1 MRDIHC
7 PKDIGFENTFSGED
21 CEKEQHYNNCYHCWS
36 TALAKGKELEQEHC
50 DDAISRAYIEP
61 IIEELENIYVNGD
74 EHILNL
80 LADIKN
86 APSVTSHIT
95 PTVLADALMEERIR
109 GKLDSDT
116 TFEKDIIRDV
126 KCRLTVSIIDHRP
139 CYCGAELREV
149 WRESEEKDAD
159 SD

>member
-1 MRDIHC
+1 MTTEEREEALEF
-7 PKDIGFENTFSGED
+7 IGQSIKPD
-21 CEKEQHYNNCYHCWS
+21 VDMAKVAD
-36 TALAKGKELEQEHC
+36 ALKALEQEPC
-50 DDAISRAYIEP
+50 DNAISRAYIEP
-61 IIEELENIYVNGD
+61 IIEELENICANGD

-149 WRESEEKDAD
+149 WRESEGKDAD
-159 SD
+159 SN